1 MTEVA
6 LFSAVPL
13 PYSRHF
19 SQCSRKKGGREGVE
33 GGRVAHM
40 PPCAQATE
48 LSLAL
53 RSPLL
58 QPSFLSSPCL
68 SYRVQGPGG
77 SLICTFDSSL
87 AAAELRGAVG
97 AYPRLPGVL
106 EMLLYPHLS
115 AWSSGTFL
123 PLHFQL
129 QTPAKVSPWGVWF
142 AGGWLSRLLW

>member
-1 MTEVA
+1 M
-6 LFSAVPL
+6 
-13 PYSRHF
+13 
-19 SQCSRKKGGREGVE
+19 E
-33 GGRVAHM
+33 GGQVAHI

-48 LSLAL
+48 LSLAP

-68 SYRVQGPGG
+68 SHRVQGPGG
-77 SLICTFDSSL
+77 SLICTFDSLL
-87 AAAELRGAVG
+87 AEAELRGAVG
-97 AYPRLPGVL
+97 AYPRGTGPIIRPRLPGVL

-129 QTPAKVSPWGVWF
+129 QMPAKASPWGVWF